1 MNIVNL
7 TNESNSTN
15 NAINEIDLAFII
27 IQIFLSVIT
36 VILNLLCIVLISI
49 TLIQKKTYSNIIFL
63 LISITDFIVGMI
75 SVPGSIF
82 LTFTHGGWTFSMI
95 LCVIYKTFDFA
106 NGNIS
111 LMLLLV
117 ITVHRFLQLK
127 DPFKQKEKMNRWRW
141 MLILLLFIS
150 NYGICLVIWYIYHI
164 YTGKEENICIQDIF
178 NIYIYVYN
186 CVVSIGTFI
195 LIIIMN
201 ALMLRE
207 FIIKKSKTLVRHFK
221 KEDNAIFC
229 ILAITANLVV
239 TWGLFII
246 IWPIKTICTNC
257 VPINLFIFSFLLNYA
272 FAAVNPIILLV
283 FNKNYRD
290 ILRRKLFCSKK

>member
-246 IWPIKTICTNC
+246 IWPIKTICTGC
-257 VPINLFIFSFLLNYA
+257 VWNNLFIFSYLLNYA

-290 ILRRKLFCSKK
+290 ILRKFFCNKK